1 LEARVS
7 FLIAKLAVLEKRLE
21 DAEPCFLNENEQA
34 DFQVNFFNDRADAD
48 PLADILKENQ

>member
-1 LEARVS
+1 MS